1 MHTLHLVTGAR
12 RSFLF
17 DLFGRERAK
26 SVTTHDSND
35 SDLSIDACGLTE
47 RHESLGAPDVSL
59 RKMSLTRNEA
69 IRPKSHM
76 CSFGYDFEPFM

>member
-1 MHTLHLVTGAR
+1 MHALHLVTGAR

-26 SVTTHDSND
+26 SVTTHDFND

-47 RHESLGAPDVSL
+47 THESPGDPDVSL

-69 IRPKSHM
+69 VSPKSHT
-76 CSFGYDFEPFM
+76 CSFGYNFEPFM